1 MGPWSEANGLIE
13 VIVEWTVGVV
23 VKTKRKTGTRE
34 REGGREGGS
43 ECCSGIDGVK
53 IVIV

>member
-34 REGGREGGS
+34 REGGREGGR
-43 ECCSGIDGVK
+43 E
-53 IVIV
+53 